1 MNINWLPRVA
11 VALLAMLILSACSG
25 SARQAQ
31 IDAGKR
37 VGVAAAGI
45 TLGEQPME
53 CGQDTPHATL
63 FPGQEA
69 TTALS
74 RERGQLD
81 AANASKRRCFRFNE
95 DERFGLQGTP

>member
-1 MNINWLPRVA
+1 MNINWLPKAVA
-11 VALLAMLILSACSG
+11 VPLVLLMLTACSG

-37 VGVAAAGI
+37 VGIAAAGV
-45 TLGEQPME
+45 TLGEQPSE
-53 CGQDTPHATL
+53 CGHDTPHAPL
-63 FPGQEA
+63 FAGQEA

-81 AANASKRRCFRFNE
+81 AANASKRRCYRFNE
-95 DERFGLQGTP
+95 NQRVGLEARS